1 MVPPWAVP
9 MAALMGLAAARSRG
23 EYTSAW
29 MLLAAVLN
37 GLNSM
42 RSPGLPGVVRLKLS
56 PSICSVARLAASVKG
71 VDLPSDRRT
80 TWPAVPV
87 VKRIS

>member
-1 MVPPWAVP
+1 
-9 MAALMGLAAARSRG
+9 MAALMGLATARSRG
-23 EYTSAW
+23 EYTSDW
-29 MLLAAVLN
+29 MLAAAVLN

-42 RSPGLPGVVRLKLS
+42 RSPGLPGVVRLKVS
-56 PSICSVARLAASVKG
+56 PSICSVAKLDASVNG
-71 VDLPSDRRT
+71 VACPSDSRT

>member
-1 MVPPWAVP
+1 
-9 MAALMGLAAARSRG
+9 
-23 EYTSAW
+23 

-56 PSICSVARLAASVKG
+56 PSICSVARLAASVNG